1 MPSYETL
8 AVIVLA
14 LSATP
19 AFSAPVVYVLRI
31 SSPRAALS
39 DECYHRPR
47 DNQQQARAAIEEEP
61 ASGGSG
67 LLPGVL
73 KSAGIGAGLSVLG
86 DAEKHFFGNHT
97 RRDTP
102 SAFHFQDLIPVSNN
116 GDWNTAPIA
125 HSSARLEQRAPGLE
139 ERESLS
145 AGSLGMTR

>member
-31 SSPRAALS
+31 SSPKAALS
-39 DECYHRPR
+39 DECYHPPR
-47 DNQQQARAAIEEEP
+47 DNQQLARAAIEEEP

-73 KSAGIGAGLSVLG
+73 KSAGIGAGLSILG

-97 RRDTP
+97 RREP
-102 SAFHFQDLIPVSNN
+102 FHFHDFLPAI
-116 GDWNTAPIA
+116 D
-125 HSSARLEQRAPGLE
+125 R
-139 ERESLS
+139 REPLS
-145 AGSLGMTR
+145 AGSLGKTALGFIASSIGSDIADHFLNHTR